1 MLQELKAFLLR
12 ALDFMLRKRNFL
24 FLKFEQK
31 NLDKSYSTLSDSQK
45 TYYEKAVSRMIV
57 SNFKLKRFRRI
68 YNYREIVETVTYKQ
82 GIECLNRIEL
92 LGSLPTYDFSKHF
105 VNDSFGKPIKFYY
118 PSIGNI
124 SPTTI
129 RYISIA
135 FELKKLFGEELKGN
149 FVEIGVGYGGQASI
163 LNDFFKIDEYGIFDL
178 SDVQQ
183 LTKIYLTQI
192 GKADNLKMYS
202 LTDNPLKEWDLVI
215 SNYAFSELPL
225 ELQKIY
231 IEKVISRSKRG
242 YLIMNSG
249 MNNSS
254 GRSDGKLHLAEL
266 RTLLPVFEILDE
278 IPNTGPDNYVIV
290 WGHNRVL
297 I

>member
-1 MLQELKAFLLR
+1 MLQQFKAFLLR
-12 ALDFMLRKRNFL
+12 ANDFLLRKRNLL

-31 NLDKSYSTLSDSQK
+31 NLNESYCTLSDSQK
-45 TYYEKAVSRMIV
+45 TYYEKAVSRIIA

-68 YNYREIVETVTYKQ
+68 FNYREIVETVTYEQ
-82 GIECLNRIEL
+82 GTECLNRIEFLRSIL
-92 LGSLPTYDFSKHF
+92 LYDFSKHLI
-105 VNDSFGKPIKFYY
+105 NDSFGKPIKFYY
-118 PSIGNI
+118 PGVGSI

-135 FELKKLFGEELKGN
+135 FELKKLFGEELKGH
-149 FVEIGVGYGGQASI
+149 FVEIGAGYGGQASI
-163 LNDFFKIDEYGIFDL
+163 LSDFFRIDEYGIFDL
-178 SDVQQ
+178 PDVQQ

-192 GKADNLKMYS
+192 SKADNLKMYS
-202 LTDNPLKEWDLVI
+202 LTDDPLKEWDLVV
-215 SNYAFSELPL
+215 SNYAFSELPS

-231 IEKVISRSKRG
+231 IEKVINKSKRG

-266 RTLLPVFEILDE
+266 KTLLPDFEILDE

>member
-1 MLQELKAFLLR
+1 M
-12 ALDFMLRKRNFL
+12 
-24 FLKFEQK
+24 
-31 NLDKSYSTLSDSQK
+31 SDSQK
-45 TYYEKAVSRMIV
+45 TYYEKAVSRVIV

-82 GIECLNRIEL
+82 GIECLNRIEF
-92 LGSLPTYDFSKHF
+92 LGSPLTYDFSQHF

-118 PSIGNI
+118 PGIGSI

-135 FELKKLFGEELKGN
+135 FELKKLFGEELTGN
-149 FVEIGVGYGGQASI
+149 FVEIGAGYGGQASI
-163 LNDFFKIDEYGIFDL
+163 LNDFFKIGEYGIFDL
-178 SDVQQ
+178 PDVQQ

-192 GKADNLKMYS
+192 GRADNLKMYS
-202 LTDNPLKEWDLVI
+202 LTDNPFKEWDLVI
-215 SNYAFSELPL
+215 SNYAFSELPS
-225 ELQKIY
+225 ELQKVY
-231 IEKVISRSKRG
+231 IQKVINRSRRG

-249 MNNSS
+249 IRNYS
-254 GRSDGKLHLAEL
+254 GRSDGKLPLAEL
-266 RTLLPVFEILDE
+266 RNLLPDFEMLEE

-290 WGHNRVL
+290 WGHNRAL